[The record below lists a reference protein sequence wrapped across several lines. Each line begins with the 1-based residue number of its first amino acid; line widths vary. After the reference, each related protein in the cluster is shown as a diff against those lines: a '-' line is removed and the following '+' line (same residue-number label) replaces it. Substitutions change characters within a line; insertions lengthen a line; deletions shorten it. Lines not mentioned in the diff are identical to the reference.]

1 MCTVHLGLDYNVVMD
16 MAVHRRRN
24 FLIYKHNEIEEEKE
38 AIEQAQEKAKGKIS
52 GNKAKS
58 FSKSGQNTSQ

>member
-1 MCTVHLGLDYNVVMD
+1 MD